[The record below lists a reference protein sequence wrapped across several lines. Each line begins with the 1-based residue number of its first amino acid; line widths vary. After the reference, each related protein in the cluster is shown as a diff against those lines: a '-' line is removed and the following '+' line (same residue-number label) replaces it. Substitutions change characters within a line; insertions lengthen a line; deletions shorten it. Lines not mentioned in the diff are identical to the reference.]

1 MAKKDKKKKSNDRTK
16 VVPGSTTT
24 NPTAGVIATG
34 VGIGVGAYQ
43 IKKRIVPVVS
53 RGITTSIDA
62 SKNVLK
68 SPIKSVKSGYQA
80 GKNTLSGA
88 YTRMTAPKGSL
99 LPVTQAQTGADALG
113 LKHTTKGGSALPKT
127 VKDYPTFDSS
137 IYKKQANKA
146 MHQKLST
153 YVGSSNV
160 VPGLTGTPEPGTVTK
175 RGKKINYGK
184 VKMSGIYDTP
194 KMVSTVSKAELSI
207 ATDLAKAN
215 MRTPILDQTIPS
227 NVDLDKY
234 KGIKMRPEGVGSH
247 LTPTYKEVHA
257 RTPIV
262 NILDR
267 QGGRIFLNNKVL
279 TTKTSGTKIVG
290 GYHTS
295 EYIEGVDK
303 YDNPKQW
310 KRPDVA
316 KTGTRIINLK
326 NRNELKLDNLKNA
339 ESKTLHKNTRRVQ
352 DAANKQ
358 VNKAL
363 GYSKGGTHVSGN
375 VSNAINTQ
383 AYNPTTSSQTTS
395 QSMRGTNPNKGVD
408 IYKSTKAQVKRSATG
423 AATTKS
429 IQLLGGKAFLGLG
442 LAKTIPGIG
451 TASILADAGGVSYK
465 SAMNVVK
472 DLSIFGSTANL
483 PKSLKQAGSEV
494 SSSWKSRGTAIKKYV
509 TQTMPANR
517 AKTKAKIAKL
527 KKKKY

>member
-113 LKHTTKGGSALPKT
+113 LKPTTKGGSALPKT
-127 VKDYPTFDSS
+127 VKNYPTFDSS

-146 MHQKLST
+146 MYQKLST

-160 VPGLTGTPEPGTVTK
+160 VPGLTGTPEIGTTTK
-175 RGKKINYGK
+175 RGKNINYGK
-184 VKMSGIYDTP
+184 VKMGGIYDTP

-207 ATDLAKAN
+207 AKDLAKAQ
-215 MRTPILDQTIPS
+215 MRSVNLS
-227 NVDLDKY
+227 GE
-234 KGIKMRPEGVGSH
+234 GIGSH
-247 LTPTYKEVHA
+247 RTPTYKNVPA
-257 RTPIV
+257 RTPYV
-262 NILDR
+262 NVLDR
-267 QGGRIFLNNKVL
+267 QGGKIFLDNKVL
-279 TTKTSGTKIVG
+279 TTGGTKIPG
-290 GYHTS
+290 GFHTS
-295 EYIEGVDK
+295 PLDP
-303 YDNPKQW
+303 NW
-310 KRPDVA
+310 KKPDVV
-316 KTGTRIINLK
+316 KSGTRTMNLK
-326 NRNELKLDNLKNA
+326 NKSDLKLDNLKNA
-339 ESKTLHKNTRRVQ
+339 ESRTLHKNTKMVQ
-352 DAANKQ
+352 DQASKQ

-408 IYKSTKAQVKRSATG
+408 IHKSTKAQVKRSATG

-451 TASILADAGGVSYK
+451 TASIVADAGGVSYK